1 MKQILSY
8 EYSNKVVKGIASSVL
23 ASKETNDCFVKAVAS
38 ATGSTYDNAHA
49 FAKENFH
56 RQDREGT
63 MVAMFMPKVD
73 GKKLSIGGSEVVM
86 KSLSKAKITNK
97 YKLYGETILRQKTVK
112 SFIKSNPSGTYIVLV
127 AGHAFTIKDGVLID
141 NAGEEFRPTRKVQG
155 AISVKTTNKNEAIQ
169 LSLF

>member
-8 EYSNKVVKGIASSVL
+8 EYSNKVVKGIANSVL
-23 ASKETNDCFVKAVAS
+23 ASKEKNDCFVKAVAS
-38 ATGSTYDNAHA
+38 ATGSSYDDAHA
-49 FAKENFH
+49 FAKQQFN
-56 RQDREGT
+56 RIDREGT
-63 MVAMFMPKVD
+63 MVSMFMPKVD
-73 GKKLSIGGSEVVM
+73 GKKLSIGSTEVVM

-112 SFIKSNPSGTYIVLV
+112 SFIKSNPIGTFIVLV

-155 AISVKTTNKNEAIQ
+155 AIKVSAIDKSQPVQ